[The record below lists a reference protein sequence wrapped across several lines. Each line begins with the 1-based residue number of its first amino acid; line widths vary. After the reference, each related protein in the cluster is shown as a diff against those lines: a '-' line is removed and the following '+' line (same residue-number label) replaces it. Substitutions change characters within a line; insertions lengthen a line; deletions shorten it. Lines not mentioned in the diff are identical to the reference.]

1 MAVPIIS
8 LRVSTKFLL
17 FMALQVWS
25 SVVMCQELPVSR
37 AGKLGNNRHHVAS
50 VRSNIL
56 AVLVLVLG
64 PFHISANLHFCR
76 VQHAPFRFGVDDDTV
91 SDF

>member
-1 MAVPIIS
+1 MLLPEDNGSNDKRRSFSAIS
-8 LRVSTKFLL
+8 KMQGAMLVLAK
-17 FMALQVWS
+17 QI
-25 SVVMCQELPVSR
+25 
-37 AGKLGNNRHHVAS
+37 GNNRHHVTS

-56 AVLVLVLG
+56 LVLVLVLG